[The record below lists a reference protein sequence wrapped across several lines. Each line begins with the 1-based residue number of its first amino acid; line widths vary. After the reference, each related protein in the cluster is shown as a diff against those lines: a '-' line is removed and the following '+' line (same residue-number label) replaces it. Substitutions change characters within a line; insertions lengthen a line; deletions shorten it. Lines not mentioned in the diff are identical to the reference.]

1 MTPCT
6 RQAAAAAL
14 LAGLSLLLAA
24 CTTLQGAPGEG
35 GSTLREHGGSR
46 AAGAGVPRARG
57 SRRGSAGNGR
67 RSPAVRR
74 RVGTPGSLCPG
85 IGARRDHRDIPAR
98 GADPG
103 PGVAGSRVAGGL
115 RAGVRV
121 HGQEE
126 ERDAPG
132 PPGGLCAVE
141 RGEPGVDRRADRD
154 PPPAGELEAGR
165 QAPEVHAAHTGH
177 PGAAHQGHGRRAAD
191 VRLLQGRR
199 AAQGLRPEVPGVR
212 RRADQ
217 EEALAGCRR
226 NREAHR
232 LPALHGRHLRSRLRQ
247 RRQGFPAVHRAT
259 GHRRVAAGQGAF
271 SRVPRRGRW
280 PMSCPPPSSRRSP

>member
-1 MTPCT
+1 MGMASKLADGDDRRAIDRSRRIDCPYLNRWGSWRHDSLHPTGCRDGTACRPV
-6 RQAAAAAL
+6 AASRVVHNV
-14 LAGLSLLLAA
+14 AGRTGRS
-24 CTTLQGAPGEG
+24 
-35 GSTLREHGGSR
+35 GSTLREYGGSR

-74 RVGTPGSLCPG
+74 RVGTPARLCPG
-85 IGARRDHRDIPAR
+85 SGARRDHRDIPAR

-141 RGEPGVDRRADRD
+141 RGEPGVDRRA
-154 PPPAGELEAGR
+154 A
-165 QAPEVHAAHTGH
+165 
-177 PGAAHQGHGRRAAD
+177 
-191 VRLLQGRR
+191 
-199 AAQGLRPEVPGVR
+199 
-212 RRADQ
+212 
-217 EEALAGCRR
+217 
-226 NREAHR
+226 
-232 LPALHGRHLRSRLRQ
+232 S
-247 RRQGFPAVHRAT
+247 
-259 GHRRVAAGQGAF
+259 
-271 SRVPRRGRW
+271 
-280 PMSCPPPSSRRSP
+280 RSPARR